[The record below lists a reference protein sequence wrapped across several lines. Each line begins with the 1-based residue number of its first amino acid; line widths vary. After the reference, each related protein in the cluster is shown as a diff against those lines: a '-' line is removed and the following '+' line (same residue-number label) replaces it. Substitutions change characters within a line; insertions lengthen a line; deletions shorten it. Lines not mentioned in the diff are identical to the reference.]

1 MFIAWMHMG
10 TVYFFE
16 LMCYMC
22 VYVLRPRLW
31 LNIGVSVPVQCFS
44 FCYATAAA
52 TVLRGREKSPGAE
65 LSECSSETPRMQKDL
80 LASSCVFWCCT
91 SAQDGKSLSLRWSLF
106 AFQMQPTP
114 HFFLGFA
121 VTPVT
126 GSYQLAASC
135 LAGMQKVL
143 QLSAF
148 KTNANHLFSFQFW
161 FARLKFLV
169 NWRSQNKMER
179 GTSY

>member
-1 MFIAWMHMG
+1 MG

-106 AFQMQPTP
+106 AFQMQPTRQ
-114 HFFLGFA
+114 FFLGFA

-126 GSYQLAASC
+126 GSYQLAAIAVLRGCKKSCSC
-135 LAGMQKVL
+135 L
-143 QLSAF
+143 LSRQRPNTCF
-148 KTNANHLFSFQFW
+148 LFNFGSPD
-161 FARLKFLV
+161 
-169 NWRSQNKMER
+169 
-179 GTSY
+179 